1 MSTLINYLLSLLSE
15 GGLYI
20 ALSLS
25 IISVILSLI
34 IAFNYAEKVYQYD
47 QKKKEQKFIKII
59 SFAVFQLTTFFF
71 LVILAF
77 EIYELI
83 SK

>member
-1 MSTLINYLLSLLSE
+1 MLSE

-20 ALSLS
+20 ALTIT
-25 IISVILSLI
+25 IILTILSLFL
-34 IAFNYAEKVYQYD
+34 AFNYAEKVYQYE
-47 QKKKEQKFIKII
+47 QKKKEQKFIKIM
-59 SFAVFQLTTFFF
+59 SFVVFQITNFFF

>member
-20 ALSLS
+20 ALTIT
-25 IISVILSLI
+25 IILIILSLFL
-34 IAFNYAEKVYQYD
+34 AFNYAEKVYQYD
-47 QKKKEQKFIKII
+47 QTKKDKKIWI
-59 SFAVFQLTTFFF
+59 VMFWVSVQLTNFFF
-71 LVILAF
+71 LVVLSF
-77 EIYELI
+77 EIYDLI